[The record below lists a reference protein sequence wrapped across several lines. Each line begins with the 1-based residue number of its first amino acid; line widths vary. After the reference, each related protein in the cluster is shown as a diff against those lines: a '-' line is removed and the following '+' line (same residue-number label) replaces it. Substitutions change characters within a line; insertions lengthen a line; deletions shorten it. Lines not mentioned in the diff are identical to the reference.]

1 MTLGQSI
8 KAARLA
14 AHISQEQLAEKIPI
28 SASAISHY
36 EKDRHLPSVETLEK
50 IAEVLGVSVEKL
62 TNSEVPLRTGRVREK
77 EFADID
83 EEGRVLPRRIWK
95 AIMDCN
101 KDSNR
106 HRGWE

>member
-36 EKDRHLPSVETLEK
+36 EKDRHRPSVETLEK
-50 IAEVLGVSVEKL
+50 IAEVLGVSVEELEKG
-62 TNSEVPLRTGRVREK
+62 NAPLRTGRVREK
-77 EFADID
+77 GFADID
-83 EEGRVLPRRIWK
+83 EEGRILLRRIWK
-95 AIMDCN
+95 AIMDWN
-101 KDSNR
+101 K
-106 HRGWE
+106 GL